1 MSLIIKASHK
11 IATTLGIK
19 SKLLKQAIKYLFVGG
34 ICTVLDFS
42 VLFLLAEFCGVNYVI
57 ASSVSFLCGVTL
69 NYFICTYWVFDVHV
83 IKKKR
88 YEFLLYL
95 FISLIGMVVNT
106 FAIWAL
112 TEYLGIYFMLSKLL
126 ATGFTYFWN
135 FFARKYLLHN

>member
-1 MSLIIKASHK
+1 MSFIIKASHK
-11 IATTLGIK
+11 IAYTLGIHN
-19 SKLLKQAIKYLFVGG
+19 KLLKQAIKYLFVGG
-34 ICTVLDFS
+34 ICTVLDFAT
-42 VLFLLAEFCGVNYVI
+42 LFILAEFFNINYIV
-57 ASSVSFLCGVTL
+57 ASSISFLCGVIL

-83 IKKKR
+83 VKKKR

-95 FISLIGMVVNT
+95 FISIIGLAVNT
-106 FAIWAL
+106 VAIWAL

>member
-19 SKLLKQAIKYLFVGG
+19 SKLLKQAIKYFFVGG
-34 ICTVLDFS
+34 ICTILDFS

-106 FAIWAL
+106 FDWH
-112 TEYLGIYFMLSKLL
+112 L
-126 ATGFTYFWN
+126 AASVRYCF
-135 FFARKYLLHN
+135 

>member
-1 MSLIIKASHK
+1 
-11 IATTLGIK
+11 
-19 SKLLKQAIKYLFVGG
+19 
-34 ICTVLDFS
+34 
-42 VLFLLAEFCGVNYVI
+42 LFLLAEFCGVNYVI